1 MLKFK
6 TTRKFRYSKITLCVA
21 SLVIIGV
28 LSSFINTYSLGSSIE
43 SERKNSPSYEL
54 KTIVIDPGH
63 GGEEPGTV
71 GSFSKEKD
79 VVLSLGLLLG
89 KMIEEELPGVKVL
102 YTRKTDV
109 RVDLSK
115 RAEFANQNKA
125 DLFISLHANATP
137 IKTVRRKNSSG
148 KMVNVRS
155 QDKTVKGTETLVS
168 GFNRL
173 GESDAA
179 VRENASILFEDN
191 VEETYGDFNPN
202 DPESYI
208 IFSLMKNQFRDQS
221 IRLATFVEE
230 EYKKSGKKSRGVKEQ
245 SLMVLARTGMPAI
258 LTEIGFLSN
267 PEEEKY
273 MNSEK
278 GQKEL
283 ARELLNAIKAYK
295 KSIEK

>member
-6 TTRKFRYSKITLCVA
+6 TKRKFRYSKITLCVA